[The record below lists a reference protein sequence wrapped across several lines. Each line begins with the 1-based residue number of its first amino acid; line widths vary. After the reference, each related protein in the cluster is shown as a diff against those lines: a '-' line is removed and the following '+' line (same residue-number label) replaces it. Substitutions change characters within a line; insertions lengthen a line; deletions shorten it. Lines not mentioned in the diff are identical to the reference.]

1 MEVRYQWVSRNKNK
15 EADKLAGEARRGDHT
30 KACNDALESVSDNV
44 HQKVKELVEK
54 AIALREEK
62 VGHKIADW
70 DKNWDM

>member
-1 MEVRYQWVSRNKNK
+1 MQNNQQSIR
-15 EADKLAGEARRGDHT
+15 AIDKQSILQICSSQVVIDLKSA
-30 KACNDALESVSDNV
+30 
-44 HQKVKELVEK
+44 VKELVEK